1 MASISGKSG
10 FVKYDGGTEITGIKS
25 WTIDAVADALET
37 TDFADAGVRSF
48 IAGCTSWSGSFEG
61 YKEGATPAILSGTV
75 YSGDFGE
82 SDTTG
87 QHWTGDILIT
97 GSHASVSFDGV
108 VAYSY
113 DFQGTG
119 ALTDATA

>member
-1 MASISGKSG
+1 MTSISGKGG
-10 FVKYDGGTEITGIKS
+10 FVKYSGGTEITGIKS
-25 WTIDAVADALET
+25 WTIDAVVDAIET
-37 TDFADAGVRSF
+37 TDFADAGVRAY
-48 IAGCTSWSGSFEG
+48 IAGCSGWSGSFEG
-61 YKEGATPAILSGTV
+61 YKEGATPDILSGTV
-75 YSGDFGE
+75 YSADFGE

-97 GSHASVSFDGV
+97 GSSANVSFDGV

-113 DFQGTG
+113 TFQGTG

>member
-1 MASISGKSG
+1 MASIAGKSA

-25 WTIDAVADALET
+25 WNIDATIDALET
-37 TDFADAGVRSF
+37 TDFVDAGVRSY
-48 IAGCTSWSGSFEG
+48 IAGCSSWSGSFSG

-75 YSGDFGE
+75 YSADFGE

-97 GSHASVSFDGV
+97 GSSVNVGFDGIV
-108 VAYSY
+108 EYSY
-113 DFQGTG
+113 TFQGTG
-119 ALTDATA
+119 ALVDATA